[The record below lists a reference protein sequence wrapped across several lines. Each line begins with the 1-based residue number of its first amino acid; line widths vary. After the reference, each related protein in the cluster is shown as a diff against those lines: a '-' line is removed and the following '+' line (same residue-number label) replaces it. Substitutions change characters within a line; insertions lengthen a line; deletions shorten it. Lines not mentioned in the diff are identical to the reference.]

1 MPYPRRLSA
10 DSSRCPYNNTDPKT
24 VVERLRPPN
33 PMSTLQIYGSY
44 AMTSEEQELLEQY
57 LTHRNV
63 LGDEGTHPSID
74 AWYQEVR
81 YAQGP
86 NAPSPWRKP
95 RSCATRTSS
104 TPPEYS
110 TGCRKTPG
118 HCPEPDPPPAAPGRT
133 PEGLAPHLP
142 GIHPAWKGQ
151 TRLAAKEAPRKVP
164 SASECRFCPIGS
176 SIVPRGWN
184 PDGRG
189 PSPCQ
194 SEGAKLYKITSSEKE
209 SHGANVVII
218 TCRACGY
225 IRGTLHPAGAGQDR
239 QEVRPVREMMATSL
253 TTHPVGQPPSDK
265 IKKTIPHCKC
275 TESLTR

>member
-57 LTHRNV
+57 LTYRNV

-142 GIHPAWKGQ
+142 GIHPACKGHKPSRRRMKHPGRCPAQ
-151 TRLAAKEAPRKVP
+151 ASTGSAVSAGNIAPRRWNLETEKKWEKRTLE
-164 SASECRFCPIGS
+164 A
-176 SIVPRGWN
+176 RG
-184 PDGRG
+184 
-189 PSPCQ
+189 
-194 SEGAKLYKITSSEKE
+194 
-209 SHGANVVII
+209 
-218 TCRACGY
+218 
-225 IRGTLHPAGAGQDR
+225 
-239 QEVRPVREMMATSL
+239 
-253 TTHPVGQPPSDK
+253 
-265 IKKTIPHCKC
+265 
-275 TESLTR
+275 